1 MHNCEIANCYK
12 SVKKYLDYLYEK
24 NNYKKKNKYSIQDY
38 INIIKINKNINLK

>member
-24 NNYKKKNKYSIQDY
+24 IIIKRK
-38 INIIKINKNINLK
+38 INILFKIISILLKLIKILI